1 MDDEPCALSS
11 VKLRNPNPERG
22 WVGRWGLGV
31 CVGGG
36 VLRLL
41 GDSTADT
48 AIVDVNGMRGDT
60 AITAASK
67 QVVV

>member
-1 MDDEPCALSS
+1 MDDEACALSS

-22 WVGRWGLGV
+22 WVGRGGGWV

-36 VLRLL
+36 LRLL